1 MTMDAKK
8 FFDWLL
14 SSNIVRLRF
23 FNIKLWGNLRY
34 GLYREYT
41 FDDMLSLVKDFK
53 QLSSPSPSNYPPQHE
68 EGLFKSGS
76 NYAILSRLCEQYYV
90 YEGSDK
96 LQKKIMTEVQEIIE
110 ELRNDDAAQ
119 AEFERVLNLQH
130 DNVMQRFRAEHPT
143 LKEKDYRL
151 YAFLAAGLSA
161 TTIAVL
167 LGKEKS
173 VVYNRISRLKKVVKE
188 DFRI

>member
-8 FFDWLL
+8 FIDWLL
-14 SSNIVRLRF
+14 SSNIIRLRF

-53 QLSSPSPSNYPPQHE
+53 QLSTPTSTATPQAE
-68 EGLFKSGS
+68 EHSFKSGS

-96 LQKKIMTEVQEIIE
+96 LQKKIIAEVQEIIK
-110 ELRNDDAAQ
+110 ELRNDDEAQ

-130 DNVMQRFRAEHPT
+130 DNVMQRFRAEHPA

-151 YAFLAAGLSA
+151 YAYLVAELSA

-173 VVYNRISRLKKVVKE
+173 VVYNRISRLKKAVKE
-188 DFRI
+188 EFLP